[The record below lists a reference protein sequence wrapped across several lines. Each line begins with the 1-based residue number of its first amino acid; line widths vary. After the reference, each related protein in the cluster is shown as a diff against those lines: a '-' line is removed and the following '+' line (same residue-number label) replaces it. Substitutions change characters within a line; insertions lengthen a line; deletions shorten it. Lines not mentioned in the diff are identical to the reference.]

1 MSSASTSPTPV
12 QNATNGAGERHHG
25 LSQGLTTR
33 HIQFIALGSAIG
45 TGLFYGSAGAIEL
58 AGPAV
63 LLAYVV
69 AGLAVF
75 MVMRALGEMA
85 LREPAAGGSFGRY
98 ARQYLGPGAGFLVG
112 WMFVIEMLVVA
123 IADVTA
129 LSVYLSRWWPE
140 VPGWVWITAVIL
152 LVTGLN
158 LIHVKVFGETEFW
171 LSILKVGAIIAMIL
185 GGLAIILFHLG
196 QPGSAPVGAQNLV
209 EHGGFAPNGMLGIF
223 LSFTVVVFAFGGVET
238 LGLASAEASDPTKAV
253 PRAINTIPWRILL
266 FYILAI
272 TVILCLIPWTEITG
286 DESPFVQ
293 IFDALG
299 FPWAADLLNVIVIT
313 AAFSAVNADSFA
325 IGRMLHGL
333 AEQGDA
339 PKRIART
346 NGRGVPFVAVLMV
359 AAALVVGLVLNVL
372 IPENVFTVIAAIATF
387 ATVFVWVVILLSHL
401 GMKRKIARG
410 EIEQGPF
417 PSPAGSLGTALA
429 LGFMVLVI
437 VLFAFDESTQPALW
451 AGIVGTVALV
461 AIERFMVRP
470 RRREHITV
478 PTPTSSEKTQ

>member
-1 MSSASTSPTPV
+1 MSTPSTSPIPV
-12 QNATNGAGERHHG
+12 QSSTKGSSERHHE
-25 LSQGLTTR
+25 LTKGLTTR

-58 AGPAV
+58 AGPAA

-75 MVMRALGEMA
+75 MVMRSLGEMA
-85 LREPAAGGSFGRY
+85 LREPNAGGSFGRY
-98 ARQYLGPGAGFLVG
+98 ARQYMGPGAGFLVG

-129 LSVYLSRWWPE
+129 LAVYLGRWWPD
-140 VPGWVWITAVIL
+140 VPAWVWITAVIL

-185 GGLAIILFHLG
+185 GGLAIIVFHLG

-209 EHGGFAPNGMLGIF
+209 EHGGFAPNGMLGIL

-238 LGLASAEASDPTKAV
+238 LGLASAEATEPTQAV

-272 TVILCLIPWTEITG
+272 SVILCLIPWTEITG

-313 AAFSAVNADSFA
+313 AAFSALNADSFA

-333 AEQGDA
+333 AAQGDA
-339 PKRIART
+339 PARFART

-359 AAALVVGLVLNVL
+359 AAALVIGLILNVL

-387 ATVFVWVVILLSHL
+387 ATVFVWVIILLSHL

-417 PSPAGSLGTALA
+417 STPGWPVASWLA
-429 LGFMVLVI
+429 LVFMVLVI

-451 AGIVGTVALV
+451 AGIVGTIALV
-461 AIERFMVRP
+461 AIERFLVRP
-470 RRREHITV
+470 RRSAQDAATPSRESTL
-478 PTPTSSEKTQ
+478 